1 MYVVWAQ
8 SILAG
13 SQQFLH
19 VRAVLLQYPLAPGAF
34 LLPLGDRNPTCWASR
49 ISLYRTTGLPSIV
62 YELQPW
68 VVLMK
73 NHTNLGRFFHL
84 LIIQLSL
91 LPLLNFLIGRFQ
103 KISIPYHGR
112 LLGFP
117 KGRGGSRLWNSEG
130 MGGIYDWKSEGMG
143 EFHRWDFWSRKCR
156 VSSLKTLLL
165 WTFVVRK

>member
-1 MYVVWAQ
+1 MPPCRCDPLSVGSGGEGEAFPFESKGGEQGYSAVVRE
-8 SILAG
+8 LASYQCGPG
-13 SQQFLH
+13 S
-19 VRAVLLQYPLAPGAF
+19 
-34 LLPLGDRNPTCWASR
+34 NPS
-49 ISLYRTTGLPSIV
+49 V
-62 YELQPW
+62 
-68 VVLMK
+68 
-73 NHTNLGRFFHL
+73 N
-84 LIIQLSL
+84 
-91 LPLLNFLIGRFQ
+91 GRFQ
-103 KISIPYHGR
+103 KISIPYHRR